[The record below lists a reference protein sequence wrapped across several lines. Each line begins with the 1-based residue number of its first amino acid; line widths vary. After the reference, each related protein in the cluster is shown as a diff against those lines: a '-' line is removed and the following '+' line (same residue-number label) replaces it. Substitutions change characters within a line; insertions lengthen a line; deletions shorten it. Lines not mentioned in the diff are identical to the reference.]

1 MKRASLSL
9 TFMLTLGLGL
19 AACAVN
25 VGGVKDIPLV
35 AVALRPGPDAEPA
48 AVAASLRAAE
58 ADVALIAGS
67 VDSAWLAAVGSA
79 AGLTLTGPGGDGS
92 LALAFLGGEPLG
104 DTTVVLPYDGGQ
116 LSVHDALYEVDD
128 ERYLDLMAFQVT
140 DPAAARPA
148 LGALLEYMATDVMNS
163 AAVLIAVAVPSPAA
177 GDSVARMLSP
187 AYFDALRCE
196 PGLAPGSARE
206 GIRLFYGPEA
216 RVYCRDAGTESPG
229 IGDLVR
235 AALTLGRR

>member
-1 MKRASLSL
+1 MKRASRNV
-9 TFMLTLGLGL
+9 TFALAFGLGL
-19 AACAVN
+19 TACAVN
-25 VGGVKDIPLV
+25 MGAPKDIPMV
-35 AVALRPGPDAEPA
+35 AVALRPAPDATPS
-48 AVAASLRAAE
+48 AVAASLNAAQ
-58 ADVALIAGS
+58 ADAALIAGS

-79 AGLTLTGPGGDGS
+79 TGLTVSGPADDDG
-92 LALAFLGGEPLG
+92 LAMAFLAGEPLG
-104 DTTVVLPYDGGQ
+104 DTTVVLPYADGR
-116 LSVHDALYEVDD
+116 LTVHDALYEVDD
-128 ERYLDLMAFQVT
+128 DRFLDLMVFRLE
-140 DPAAARPA
+140 DPASARAAI
-148 LGALLEYMATDVMNS
+148 GALTEYMATDVMNA
-163 AAVLIAVAVPSPAA
+163 AAVIIAVAVPTPAV

-196 PGLAPGSARE
+196 PGLAAGSDRE